1 MKLHW
6 KPLVARLMSGAVLAI
21 GTSAY
26 AADRL
31 CGLDNGKKAV
41 GKPILVGAVVGK
53 TGPDDFSSTAAAAR
67 AYFKC
72 VNENGGINGRP
83 VEYLIEDDKWNPET
97 ASQAATKLVKDRG
110 VVALVGNG
118 SFVEM
123 TVNGKLYEK
132 ENVIALASGCAVR
145 ECFESKNIAST
156 NQGPLPSDLGAVQ
169 WAVKNLGSKSMVCIG
184 LNIPSNGGWSC
195 DAVNRWLAEKG
206 LKGKSVLFDPGNADF
221 TSVILE
227 AVATNPDTILITL
240 PSGAATAVL
249 KAAQDQNLRDKYRWI
264 SATPLYD
271 TKIPAALG
279 SYWNG
284 KVYIQAELTRLDG
297 TGPDAKR
304 WSKVLEKFSVG
315 DAAASN
321 RRDTFSQ
328 AGFVSANIFVDTL
341 MKMDPAKIDRA
352 SVTTA
357 LRNVKNYRTD
367 LLCAPWYFGNGE
379 RHMPNHAGI
388 MLQLADGGF
397 KTVSECFDVESKY
410 LDPIKAAE
418 KRDHLVGN

>member
-1 MKLHW
+1 MKLRW
-6 KPLVARLMSGAVLAI
+6 KLLATPLMAGVALAI

-31 CGLDNGKKAV
+31 CGLDNGKKAA

-53 TGPDDFSSTAAAAR
+53 TGPDDFSSAAASAR
-67 AYFKC
+67 AYFMC

-83 VEYLIEDDKWNPET
+83 IEYLIEDDKWNPET
-97 ASQAATKLVKDRG
+97 AAQAATKLVKDRG

-118 SFVEM
+118 SFVDM
-123 TVNGKLYEK
+123 TVNRKLYEK
-132 ENVIALASGCAVR
+132 ENVIVLASACAVR
-145 ECFESKNIAST
+145 ECFEAKNIAST
-156 NQGPLPSDLGAVQ
+156 NQGPVPSGLGAVQ
-169 WAVKNLGSKSMVCIG
+169 WAVKNLGSKSVVCIA

-195 DAVNRWLAEKG
+195 DVFNSWLAEKG

-227 AVATNPDTILITL
+227 AVAANMDTMLTNL
-240 PSGAATAVL
+240 PSGAAIAIF
-249 KAAQDQNLRDKYRWI
+249 KAAQDQNLRDKYHWI
-264 SATPLYD
+264 AETPEYD

-279 SYWNG
+279 SYWNN

-304 WSKVLEKFSVG
+304 WNKVMEKFSVG

-321 RRDTFSQ
+321 RHDTFSQ

-341 MKMDPAKIDRA
+341 MKMDPAKINRA

-388 MLQLADGGF
+388 MLQLVDGGF